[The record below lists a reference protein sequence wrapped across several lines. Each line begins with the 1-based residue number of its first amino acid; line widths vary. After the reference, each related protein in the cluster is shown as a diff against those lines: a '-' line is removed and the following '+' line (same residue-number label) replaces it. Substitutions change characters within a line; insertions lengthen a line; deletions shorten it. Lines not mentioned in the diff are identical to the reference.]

1 MTRVLFVD
9 DELNILGGLRR
20 LLRRSAPHWQV
31 QFADCGI
38 DALELIDR
46 ERFDAVVSDCM
57 MPGMNGGA
65 LLERIRGSRPEM
77 VRIMLTGNAPAETML
92 RGEAVAH
99 RLLSKPCPPERLRAS
114 VESALA
120 ALRSIPEGPLRTLV
134 AGTPTLPV
142 RAEAMKAASAAVGDG
157 SVPANVDRIASVV
170 DESPG
175 LEAKLLKLVHAGF
188 FGGRAE
194 VTDGADAARRLGPDA
209 MSVLM
214 RHGLP
219 GDPSIPVPLDLIA
232 EDRHAVAVAEAA
244 GALAS
249 RERWNA
255 ESATAA
261 RVAARLLGVGRLLA
275 SAADPGRWASAGP
288 DLLTP
293 GLGSVAIQRE
303 LLGMPAAAIG
313 AALLSLWGLP
323 PQVTDAIRDA
333 PRPAPGTLADLV
345 ARADQSVRSAAA
357 GGGADGFVAAA

>member
-20 LLRRSAPHWQV
+20 LLRRAAPHWEV
-31 QFADCGI
+31 HFAECGAE
-38 DALELIDR
+38 ALELV
-46 ERFDAVVSDCM
+46 ERVAFDAVVSDCM
-57 MPGMNGGA
+57 MPGMDGGT
-65 LLERIRGSRPEM
+65 LLERVRGTRPAM

-120 ALRSIPEGPLRTLV
+120 ALKSIPEGALRKLV

-142 RAEAMKAASAAVGDG
+142 RGDAMKAASAAVGDG

-170 DESPG
+170 DGSPG

-194 VTDGADAARRLGPDA
+194 VTDGADAVRRLGPDA

-214 RHGLP
+214 RQGLP
-219 GDPSIPVPLDLIA
+219 GDPSIPVPLDLAA

-244 GALAS
+244 GGLAA

-255 ESATAA
+255 ESVIAA
-261 RVAARLLGVGRLLA
+261 RVAARLLGIGRLLA
-275 SAADPGRWASAGP
+275 AVSDPGRWQAGGP
-288 DLLTP
+288 DLMRP
-293 GLGSVAIQRE
+293 GLGATAMECE
-303 LLGMPAAAIG
+303 LLGMPAATLG
-313 AALLSLWGLP
+313 ASLLSLWGLP
-323 PQVTDAIRDA
+323 PQVTDAVANA
-333 PRPAPGTLADLV
+333 PRPAPGTLAELV
-345 ARADQSVRSAAA
+345 ARADQWVRSSAGEDAAA
-357 GGGADGFVAAA
+357 A